1 VRGRDAERGVTL
13 IELVITITVIAT
25 AAVVLMS
32 AVAARTV
39 HSADAMVRQQA
50 LAIAQSYL
58 EEITLRP
65 FRDPDTTAS
74 EASRADYDDIDDYN
88 GLNDSGAHDQLG
100 RAVAGLGGYNVQ
112 VTVAASSGLGAL
124 PSAVV
129 KRIDVKVTA
138 PTGYVVSLSAY
149 RTDY

>member
-1 VRGRDAERGVTL
+1 VIGWGAQRGVTL
-13 IELVITITVIAT
+13 IELVITITVVSV

-39 HSADAMVRQQA
+39 QSADAMARQQA
-50 LAIAQSYL
+50 LAVAQAYL

-65 FRDPDTTAS
+65 FRDPDATAT
-74 EASRADYDDIDDYN
+74 EALRADYDDVDDYN
-88 GLNDSGAHDQLG
+88 GLNDVGAHDQLG
-100 RAVAGLGGYNVQ
+100 RAVTGLGGYNVQ
-112 VTVAASSGLGAL
+112 VTVAPSSALGAL
-124 PSAVV
+124 SSAVV
-129 KRIDVKVTA
+129 KRIDVTVTA